1 MAGDASAP
9 GGFLLPHASGTL
21 TTTAAISGPSAA
33 KAEQIRLALR
43 VILHLSHLGR
53 PWPDA
58 IARPES
64 TQLGIAAALQA
75 SQGAVSKVLRR
86 LAAVDVVEH
95 SRQHVRGQDRRV
107 QAYFVTA
114 KGEELARRY
123 REKHGSTPPPP

>member
-1 MAGDASAP
+1 M
-9 GGFLLPHASGTL
+9 
-21 TTTAAISGPSAA
+21 AISGPSAA

-43 VILHLSHLGR
+43 VVLHLSHIGR
-53 PWPDA
+53 PSPDD

-64 TQLGIAAALQA
+64 TQLGIVAALQT

-86 LAAVDVVEH
+86 LAAADVVGH

-123 REKHGSTPPPP
+123 REKHGYQPPRE